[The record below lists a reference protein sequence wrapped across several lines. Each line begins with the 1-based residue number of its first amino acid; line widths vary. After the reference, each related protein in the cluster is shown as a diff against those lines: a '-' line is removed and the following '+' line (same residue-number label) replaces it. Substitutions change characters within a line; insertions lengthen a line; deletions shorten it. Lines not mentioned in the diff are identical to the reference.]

1 MKKVLIIG
9 SSGYIGKY
17 LTNKLK
23 KKFKLILP
31 SHSKG
36 ELDILKI
43 KTLKEKVKKDI
54 YAIINLSGQNTS
66 NRKILKKTI
75 IDGNLNLIK
84 TINNINKDILYIFI
98 SSALV
103 YGFKKKPALE
113 SNHCNPINFYGR
125 LKFKAEKQVILR
137 CSNFKILRI
146 CNVYGEKK

>member
-75 IDGNLNLIK
+75 IEGN
-84 TINNINKDILYIFI
+84 
-98 SSALV
+98 
-103 YGFKKKPALE
+103 
-113 SNHCNPINFYGR
+113 
-125 LKFKAEKQVILR
+125 
-137 CSNFKILRI
+137 KI
-146 CNVYGEKK
+146 